1 MSSVDQDGEGSA
13 KTVQGVTQLL
23 SQGVIP
29 NGNEQDSTK
38 SSVTNFDKLVFGQ
51 DLAEVTLLLDF
62 ISGRRD
68 IKLAELDGRFYND
81 ANPKVAL
88 TTAEVIR
95 KVSELKYPPQKP
107 PREKSEDAAFLLLL
121 KDALNSI
128 AYPARGL
135 TIAYTTMFMEEGK
148 YAAEKDGQ
156 SATGRL
162 EAARTA
168 YPDLRM
174 NATKFRNAK
183 RWLTRFTV
191 LITLLAS
198 IFLWQVSY
206 GAQLAARFDEAK
218 KNDSL
223 TSQRVFEEINRFK
236 VNASSS
242 STGDDNLTSYDLSSI
257 CELTV
262 SDAMKQTGRQN
273 PLIQQS
279 CNEYAYRHAQ
289 LCVAIADVG
298 EYGQS
303 WFFRLF
309 ELILPMHPLRAAVDC
324 EGSKSVGISTSKI
337 GENTGPSENYG
348 PNGNTYGRIGENKTV
363 ATQMGR
369 QEDAKSIA
377 GVLSIL
383 SNYFLPGLFGLVGT
397 LAALVRGLQ
406 DKITESMLSPRDRS
420 LVWIR
425 LPLGLVAGVSV
436 GLFFNTDN
444 IISKGVGAT
453 EGFAISASGIAF
465 LAGYGA
471 EAFFRLLDNLMNRIF
486 SLDGSA
492 NRASAPL

>member
-1 MSSVDQDGEGSA
+1 MSGINQEAEGSA
-13 KTVQGVTQLL
+13 K
-23 SQGVIP
+23 IP
-29 NGNEQDSTK
+29 QDGTPPSSEGSLIGGIEGKSTK
-38 SSVTNFDKLVFGQ
+38 AEITSFDKLVFGQ
-51 DLAEVTLLLDF
+51 DLAEVNLLLDF

-68 IKLAELDGRFYND
+68 KRLTDLDNRFYND
-81 ANPKVAL
+81 ANPKAYL
-88 TTAEVIR
+88 TTAEIIR
-95 KVSELKYPPQKP
+95 KVSELRYPPQKLS
-107 PREKSEDAAFLLLL
+107 REKSEDAAFLLLL

-128 AYPARGL
+128 SYPARGL

-148 YAAEKDGQ
+148 YIAEKNVQ

-162 EAARTA
+162 EAARAA
-168 YPDLRM
+168 YPDLRT

-198 IFLWQVSY
+198 ILLWQVSY

-223 TSQRVFEEINRFK
+223 TSQKVFEEINRFK
-236 VNASSS
+236 VGAPSGKLS
-242 STGDDNLTSYDLSSI
+242 DDNLTSYDLSTI
-257 CELTV
+257 CELGVLDST
-262 SDAMKQTGRQN
+262 KQTGKRD

-309 ELILPMHPLRAAVDC
+309 ESILPMHPLRAAVDC
-324 EGSKSVGISTSKI
+324 EGSKSVTRLNANTDEALLSKESLDPIGGTYGGI
-337 GENTGPSENYG
+337 
-348 PNGNTYGRIGENKTV
+348 NGNKVGT
-363 ATQMGR
+363 TQMGR

-492 NRASAPL
+492 NRPGAPL